1 MSGYGTRR
9 SSAQQVRN
17 SPKELSTQDR
27 ALTGVVVT
35 ASHAQMSAPI
45 SISVAESPN
54 AAVNLSSYGAAGSPY
69 SANAFSYGA
78 TSLSSSA
85 GKLKRPS
92 GINKTRRLS
101 TSNQLRPASSLLSQS
116 MPSGPLQ
123 PAGVRGRS
131 SSISNNHAHSHVHE
145 HEFEEDDAQDATLAD
160 AAAQPHSSKLLGSR
174 RDRERIQTFECEICA
189 KKYRHSTCLIKHR
202 WEHTSHWKEASKLL
216 LSKHQ
221 QVQLLE
227 GAAILVAASAGTSL
241 PDEKSFWPAAVSP
254 PASGLLGS
262 LECGINVNSLASVAA
277 SFGSPRWGPSSLMS
291 DAGDFDRSEVDEAE
305 SDIDDDT
312 DSPPPGAGNGSHDE
326 DAQMVEDGIFDLDLG
341 GSTEMP
347 TVPIGPSPR
356 PSPLSRLHPA
366 DFSSSPSSAS
376 GSATR
381 PALRSADSGF
391 GSLGRANNLKERPS
405 SAATLAA
412 AAGVAA
418 SGNALGIVGATF
430 SPEEPQSIRG
440 FNISA
445 AR

>member
-9 SSAQQVRN
+9 SSAQQ
-17 SPKELSTQDR
+17 T
-27 ALTGVVVT
+27 
-35 ASHAQMSAPI
+35 API

-54 AAVNLSSYGAAGSPY
+54 AAANSPGALGASPY
-69 SANAFSYGA
+69 GPSAFSYGA

-101 TSNQLRPASSLLSQS
+101 TSNQLRPASLLSQS
-116 MPSGPLQ
+116 MPSGPL
-123 PAGVRGRS
+123 PASGGRGRS
-131 SSISNNHAHSHVHE
+131 SSISNNAHTHVHD
-145 HEFEEDDAQDATLAD
+145 HDFEEAESPDATHSD
-160 AAAQPHSSKLLGSR
+160 AAAQPHLAKLAGR
-174 RDRERIQTFECEICA
+174 KERDRIQSFECEVCS

-202 WEHTSHWKEASKLL
+202 W
-216 LSKHQ
+216 
-221 QVQLLE
+221 VQLLE

-262 LECGINVNSLASVAA
+262 LECGINVNSLASAA
-277 SFGSPRWGPSSLMS
+277 ATFGSPRWGPSSLMS
-291 DAGDFDRSEVDEAE
+291 DAGDFDRSEIDEAE
-305 SDIDDDT
+305 SDDDDM

-341 GSTEMP
+341 GSTELP
-347 TVPIGPSPR
+347 SLSVGPSPR
-356 PSPLSRLHPA
+356 PAPLSRLHS
-366 DFSSSPSSAS
+366 DFSSPQSAV
-376 GSATR
+376 R

-391 GSLGRANNLKERPS
+391 GSLGRSSNLKEKPS

-418 SGNALGIVGATF
+418 SGNALGIVGANF
-430 SPEEPQSIRG
+430 SAEQPQSIRG
-440 FNISA
+440 FDISA

>member
-9 SSAQQVRN
+9 SSAQQVCNTAR
-17 SPKELSTQDR
+17 ELSPFDR
-27 ALTGVVVT
+27 ALTGVMERQ
-35 ASHAQMSAPI
+35 AQSAPI

-54 AAVNLSSYGAAGSPY
+54 AATNPSSYGAAPGGSPY
-69 SANAFSYGA
+69 GAGAFSYGA
-78 TSLSSSA
+78 TTLSSSA

-116 MPSGPLQ
+116 MPSGPIQ
-123 PAGVRGRS
+123 SPGGRGRS
-131 SSISNNHAHSHVHE
+131 ASISNNAHAHVHE
-145 HEFEEDDAQDATLAD
+145 HEFEEEGSPDATAAEGYN
-160 AAAQPHSSKLLGSR
+160 AAAQPHLAKLASR
-174 RDRERIQTFECEICA
+174 RERERIQSFECEICA

-216 LSKHQ
+216 MSKHQ

-262 LECGINVNSLASVAA
+262 LECGINVNSLASAAA

-291 DAGDFDRSEVDEAE
+291 DAGDFDRSEIDEAE
-305 SDIDDDT
+305 SDIDDDA
-312 DSPPPGAGNGSHDE
+312 DSPPPGTGNGSHDE
-326 DAQMVEDGIFDLDLG
+326 DAQMVEDGMFDLDLG
-341 GSTEMP
+341 GSTELP

-356 PSPLSRLHPA
+356 PSPLSRLHPE
-366 DFSSSPSSAS
+366 FSSPAAAA

-381 PALRSADSGF
+381 PVLRSADSGF
-391 GSLGRANNLKERPS
+391 GSLGRTSHFKDKPS

-418 SGNALGIVGATF
+418 SGNALGIVGAAF
-430 SPEEPQSIRG
+430 SPEQPQSIRG
-440 FNISA
+440 FDISA